1 MKKLITI
8 GLLSLALGT
17 TQASELD
24 WLSTQMRPLGSHA
37 SLIQSYQNFPR
48 SYIYDQA
55 LAIIAFTEAKKFKEA
70 KRLILALEKLQLKD
84 GSWYFSYHLDGSSPH
99 PTEGDMRPHGA
110 IAWVGLAILTY
121 QKKTADPRFAPVWNK
136 ALNYL
141 SLHLRKVPY
150 LDGEGLIFSSV
161 DNSKTAW
168 NETEIVALEHTLD
181 VYATYRLAYQLTGS
195 KRWQKKQFAVEKFV
209 LGMWD
214 KENGHF
220 WPGVNIQTG
229 KINRQEF
236 YLDNQSWSALAFVGH
251 PEKEKFKQSLLAS
264 CRLTTTEGQYIGFSE
279 SRSPASTQDFIWS
292 EGTAGKALALSLYG
306 QSCDNTSPD
315 SYLTTLN
322 SMSVKGG
329 VRYIN
334 KAQVVDFSNSPSVAG
349 TVWTWFLRH
358 KLNPFGV

>member
-8 GLLSLALGT
+8 GLLSLALNT
-17 TQASELD
+17 VEANEID
-24 WLSTQMRPLGSHA
+24 WLTKQMRPLGRSM
-37 SLIQSYQNFPR
+37 SLIQSYQDFPR

-55 LAIIAFTEAKKFKEA
+55 LAIIAFTEAKKFSEA
-70 KRLILALEKLQLKD
+70 QRLISALEKLQLKD
-84 GSWYFSYHLDGSSPH
+84 GSWYFSYHLDGTSPH
-99 PTEGDMRPHGA
+99 PHEGDMRPHGA
-110 IAWVGLAILTY
+110 IAWVSLAILTY
-121 QKKTADPRFAPVWNK
+121 QKKTHDPRFAPVWSK

-150 LDGEGLIFSSV
+150 LDGEGLLFSSV
-161 DNSKTAW
+161 DNEKTAW

-195 KRWQKKQFAVEKFV
+195 KRWQKKKNNVERFI
-209 LGMWD
+209 LAMWD
-214 KENGHF
+214 KENTHF

-251 PEKEKFKQSLLAS
+251 PEKEKFQKSLIAS
-264 CRLTTTEGQYIGFSE
+264 CRLTITDGKQIGFSE
-279 SRSPASTQDFIWS
+279 SHSPASRQDFIWS
-292 EGTAGKALALSLYG
+292 EGTAGKALALALYG
-306 QSCDNTSPD
+306 QTCEDTPTKR
-315 SYLTTLN
+315 YLNTLN
-322 SMSVKGG
+322 SMSVNGG

-334 KAQVVDFSNSPSVAG
+334 KPQVVDFSNAPSVAG

-358 KLNPFGV
+358 KFNPFGG